1 MLRWIEVGH
10 TAPRYIVKPKG
21 AKDVGQLQQNKM
33 GFLYILRGKNYE
45 WRIYIIINFMGD
57 ENERI

>member
-1 MLRWIEVGH
+1 MVGKSRPH
-10 TAPRYIVKPKG
+10 GAQIYRKIKR

-45 WRIYIIINFMGD
+45 LLCETWYAL
-57 ENERI
+57 